1 MEYRPTEWDARAQQL
16 WRSLDVYRA
25 DFPSD
30 RKPFYVLDMFPYPS
44 GAGLHVGHPLGYI
57 ASDIVSRFK
66 RHQGFN
72 VLHPMGFDAFGLP
85 AEQYAIQT
93 GQHPA
98 VTTETNIERYREQL
112 NRLGLGFDWSRE
124 VQTCDPDYYR
134 WTQWIFIQL
143 FGAWYNKAVE
153 RAEPIETLVA
163 HLTARGTEGLNAACH
178 GEPTCTAAEWA
189 AMDAAQREALLQH
202 FRLAY
207 RSESLVNWCPAL
219 GTVLAND
226 EVVNG
231 LSERGGH
238 PVIQKPMLQWSMRIS
253 AFAQRLLDGL
263 DELNWS
269 DSIKESQRHWIGRS
283 QGARIRFKV
292 LTRSAGEVGEVGEVG
307 KVGKVGEVG
316 QGTNEPIS
324 SGANE
329 LTSQRASELTSQRA
343 NELTSQRANELTSQR
358 ANELTSQRANEL
370 TSQRANELTGA
381 AGDANVLEVF
391 STRPDTIFGAT
402 FMVVAP
408 EHPMLGAWT
417 TEAQRAEVEAY
428 CERAARRSERDR
440 QADTK
445 TVSGVCTGTYVEH
458 PFTGAPIPVWTSD
471 YVLMGYGT
479 GAVMA
484 VPGHDSRDHAL
495 AKAMGLPIVQVVA
508 SSEPVD
514 VQAEAYEAKSGRA
527 MASGFLD
534 GLSTVEAID
543 RAIAELEQRGL
554 GERTVQYRL
563 RDAVF
568 GRQRYWGEPIP
579 IAYRDGV
586 PEALSVEEL
595 PLKLPAVDKYLPTED
610 GEPPLARAERWVSAE
625 GLPLETTTMPG
636 WAGSSWYFL
645 RYMDPKNS
653 SAPVDRAAADYW
665 GQVDLYVGGSEHA
678 TGHLLYSRF
687 WTHALHDLGHIG
699 FNEPFK
705 RLVNQ
710 GMIQGISA
718 FVHRIEG
725 THTVVSAELAG
736 QYATQKLHVDVSLV
750 NERNEVDRDA
760 LRAWM
765 PSWAGTEF
773 IPAEGPI
780 KVEREVEKM
789 SKSKYNVVN
798 PDALADQYGADA
810 VRLFEMFLGPIEQS
824 KPWDTQGMSG
834 VVGFLKKSVRL
845 MDKIHGGEATP
856 EELRTLHQ
864 LIDKMQRDVETLSFN
879 TSVSAMMI
887 AVNAW
892 GGIPR
897 LAQSTLRSF
906 AVLLEPFA
914 PHTAEALW
922 AELGGDGSVVLAP
935 YPVLNP
941 EYLVKDS
948 ISYPVQFNGK
958 TRFQLEMPA
967 SASAAEVET
976 AVMAHE
982 KTAHF
987 LEGRSPKK
995 VIVVPGRIVNVVG

>member
-30 RKPFYVLDMFPYPS
+30 RNPFYVLDMFPYPS

-98 VTTETNIERYREQL
+98 VTTEVNIERYREQL

-143 FGAWYNKAVE
+143 FGAWYNKQSE

-163 HLTARGTEGLNAACH
+163 HLNARGTEGLNAAFH
-178 GEPTCTAAEWA
+178 GEPQCSAAEWA

-238 PVIQKPMLQWSMRIS
+238 PVVQKPMLQWSMRIS
-253 AFAQRLLDGL
+253 AFSQRLLDGL

-292 LTRSAGEVGEVGEVG
+292 LAGGAGEATGNQQRAAGGVGE
-307 KVGKVGEVG
+307 
-316 QGTNEPIS
+316 
-324 SGANE
+324 A
-329 LTSQRASELTSQRA
+329 
-343 NELTSQRANELTSQR
+343 
-358 ANELTSQRANEL
+358 
-370 TSQRANELTGA
+370 
-381 AGDANVLEVF
+381 DVLEVF

-408 EHPMLGAWT
+408 EHPMLGEWT

-428 CERAARRSERDR
+428 CEQAARRSERDR

-445 TVSGVCTGTYVEH
+445 TVGGVFTGTYVEH

-527 MASGFLD
+527 MASMFLD
-534 GLSTVEAID
+534 GLATADAID
-543 RAIAELEQRGL
+543 RAISELELRGL

-586 PEALSVEEL
+586 PEALPVDEL
-595 PLKLPAVDKYLPTED
+595 PLKLPVVDKYLPTED

-625 GLPLETTTMPG
+625 GLQLETTTMPG

-645 RYMDPKNS
+645 RYMDPKNAN
-653 SAPVDRAAADYW
+653 APVDRSAADYW

-699 FNEPFK
+699 FREPFK

-718 FVHRIEG
+718 FVHRVEG
-725 THTVVSAELAG
+725 TQTVVSAELAG
-736 QYATQKLHVDVSLV
+736 QYSTQKLHVDVSLV

-760 LRAWM
+760 LRTWM
-765 PSWAGTEF
+765 PSWAETEF
-773 IPAEGPI
+773 IPSEGPI

-845 MDKIHGGEATP
+845 MEKRHDGEATP

-864 LIDKMQRDVETLSFN
+864 LIDKLQRDVETLSFN

-892 GGIPR
+892 SGIPQ
-897 LAQSTLRSF
+897 LAQRTLRDF

-922 AELGGDGSVVLAP
+922 AELGGEGSVVLAP

-948 ISYPVQFNGK
+948 INYPVQFNGK

-967 SASAAEVET
+967 SASAAEVEA

>member
-16 WRSLDVYRA
+16 WRDLNVYRA

-30 RKPFYVLDMFPYPS
+30 RNPFYVLDMFPYPS

-57 ASDIVSRFK
+57 ASDIVSRFR

-98 VTTETNIERYREQL
+98 VTTEVNIERYREQL

-143 FGAWYNKAVE
+143 FGAWYNKQSE

-163 HLTARGTEGLNAACH
+163 HLNARGTEGLNAACH
-178 GEPTCTAAEWA
+178 GEPECTKTEWV

-238 PVIQKPMLQWSMRIS
+238 PVVQKPMLQWSMRIS

-263 DELNWS
+263 EELNWS

-283 QGARIRFKV
+283 QGARIRFRV
-292 LTRSAGEVGEVGEVG
+292 LAGNAGEVGEVSQVGEVS
-307 KVGKVGEVG
+307 KVGEEV
-316 QGTNEPIS
+316 NEPAS
-324 SGANE
+324 QRANE
-329 LTSQRASELTSQRA
+329 PASQRASELTSQKA
-343 NELTSQRANELTSQR
+343 NEPTSQRANEPR
-358 ANELTSQRANEL
+358 G
-370 TSQRANELTGA
+370 GA
-381 AGDANVLEVF
+381 DVLEVF

-408 EHPMLGAWT
+408 EHPMLGEWT

-445 TVSGVCTGTYVEH
+445 TVGGVFTGTYVEH
-458 PFTGAPIPVWTSD
+458 PFTAAPIPVWTSD

-514 VQAEAYEAKSGRA
+514 VQAEAFEAKSGRA
-527 MASGFLD
+527 IASEFLD
-534 GLSTVEAID
+534 GLATADAID
-543 RAIAELEQRGL
+543 RAISELESRGL

-586 PEALSVEEL
+586 PEALPLDEL
-595 PLKLPAVDKYLPTED
+595 PLKLPVVDKYLPTED

-645 RYMDPKNS
+645 RYMDSKNG
-653 SAPVDRAAADYW
+653 SAAVDRSAADYW

-699 FNEPFK
+699 FREPFK

-725 THTVVSAELAG
+725 TQTVVSAELAG
-736 QYATQKLHVDVSLV
+736 QYTTQKLHVDVSLV

-760 LRAWM
+760 LRTWM

-773 IPAEGPI
+773 IPSEGPI

-824 KPWDTQGMSG
+824 KPWDTQGMTG

-845 MDKIHGGEATP
+845 MEKRHDGDATP

-864 LIDKMQRDVETLSFN
+864 LIDKLQRDVETLSFN

-892 GGIPR
+892 SGIPQ
-897 LAQSTLRSF
+897 LSQSTLRDF

-922 AELGGDGSVVLAP
+922 AELGGERSVVLAP
-935 YPVLNP
+935 YPAQP
-941 EYLVKDS
+941 
-948 ISYPVQFNGK
+948 
-958 TRFQLEMPA
+958 
-967 SASAAEVET
+967 
-976 AVMAHE
+976 
-982 KTAHF
+982 
-987 LEGRSPKK
+987 
-995 VIVVPGRIVNVVG
+995 

>member
-30 RKPFYVLDMFPYPS
+30 RNPFYVLDMFPYPS

-98 VTTETNIERYREQL
+98 VTTEVNIERYREQL

-143 FGAWYNKAVE
+143 FGAWYNKQSE

-163 HLTARGTEGLNAACH
+163 HLNARGTEGLNAAFH
-178 GEPTCTAAEWA
+178 GEPQCSAAEWA

-238 PVIQKPMLQWSMRIS
+238 PVVQKPMLQWSMRIS
-253 AFAQRLLDGL
+253 AFSQRLLDGL

-292 LTRSAGEVGEVGEVG
+292 LAGGAGKATGNQQRAAGGVGE
-307 KVGKVGEVG
+307 
-316 QGTNEPIS
+316 
-324 SGANE
+324 A
-329 LTSQRASELTSQRA
+329 
-343 NELTSQRANELTSQR
+343 
-358 ANELTSQRANEL
+358 
-370 TSQRANELTGA
+370 
-381 AGDANVLEVF
+381 DVLEVF

-408 EHPMLGAWT
+408 EHPMLGEWT

-428 CERAARRSERDR
+428 CEQAARRSERDR

-445 TVSGVCTGTYVEH
+445 TVGGVFTGTYVEH

-527 MASGFLD
+527 MASMFLD
-534 GLSTVEAID
+534 GLATADAID
-543 RAIAELEQRGL
+543 RAISELELRGL

-586 PEALSVEEL
+586 PEALPVDEL
-595 PLKLPAVDKYLPTED
+595 PLKLPVVDKYLPTED

-625 GLPLETTTMPG
+625 GLQLETTTMPG

-645 RYMDPKNS
+645 RYMDPKNAN
-653 SAPVDRAAADYW
+653 APVDRSAADYW

-699 FNEPFK
+699 FREPFK

-718 FVHRIEG
+718 FVHRVEG
-725 THTVVSAELAG
+725 TQTVVSAELAG
-736 QYATQKLHVDVSLV
+736 QYSTQKLHVDVSLV

-760 LRAWM
+760 LRTWM
-765 PSWAGTEF
+765 PSWAETEF
-773 IPAEGPI
+773 IPSEGPI

-845 MDKIHGGEATP
+845 MEKRHDGEATP

-864 LIDKMQRDVETLSFN
+864 LIDKLQRDVETLSFN

-892 GGIPR
+892 SGIPQ
-897 LAQSTLRSF
+897 LAQRTLRDF

-922 AELGGDGSVVLAP
+922 AELSGEGSVVLAP

-948 ISYPVQFNGK
+948 INYPVQFNGK

-967 SASAAEVET
+967 SASAAEVEA

>member
-30 RKPFYVLDMFPYPS
+30 RNPFYVLDMFPYPS

-98 VTTETNIERYREQL
+98 VTTEVNIERYREQL

-143 FGAWYNKAVE
+143 FGAWYNKQSE

-163 HLTARGTEGLNAACH
+163 HLNARGTEGLNAACH
-178 GEPTCTAAEWA
+178 GEPQCSAAEWA

-238 PVIQKPMLQWSMRIS
+238 PVVQKPMLQWSMRIS

-292 LTRSAGEVGEVGEVG
+292 LAGGAGEATGNQQRAAGGVGE
-307 KVGKVGEVG
+307 
-316 QGTNEPIS
+316 
-324 SGANE
+324 A
-329 LTSQRASELTSQRA
+329 
-343 NELTSQRANELTSQR
+343 
-358 ANELTSQRANEL
+358 
-370 TSQRANELTGA
+370 
-381 AGDANVLEVF
+381 DVLEVF

-408 EHPMLGAWT
+408 EHPMLGEWT

-428 CERAARRSERDR
+428 CEQAARRSERDR

-445 TVSGVCTGTYVEH
+445 TVGGVFTGTYVEH

-527 MASGFLD
+527 MASMFLD
-534 GLSTVEAID
+534 GLATADAID
-543 RAIAELEQRGL
+543 RAISELELRGL

-586 PEALSVEEL
+586 PEALPVDEL
-595 PLKLPAVDKYLPTED
+595 PLKLPVVDKYLPTED

-625 GLPLETTTMPG
+625 GLQLETTTMPG

-645 RYMDPKNS
+645 RYMDPKNAN
-653 SAPVDRAAADYW
+653 APVDRSAADYW

-699 FNEPFK
+699 FREPFK

-725 THTVVSAELAG
+725 TQTVVSAELAG
-736 QYATQKLHVDVSLV
+736 QYSTQKLHFDVSLV

-760 LRAWM
+760 LRTWM

-773 IPAEGPI
+773 IPSEGPI

-798 PDALADQYGADA
+798 PDALADQHGADA

-845 MDKIHGGEATP
+845 MDKRHDGKATP

-864 LIDKMQRDVETLSFN
+864 LIDKLQRDVETLSFN

-892 GGIPR
+892 SGIPQ
-897 LAQSTLRSF
+897 LAQSTLRDF

-922 AELGGDGSVVLAP
+922 AELGGEGSVVLAP

-948 ISYPVQFNGK
+948 INYPVQFNGK

-967 SASAAEVET
+967 SATATEVEA

>member
-1 MEYRPTEWDARAQQL
+1 MEYRPTEWDTRAQQL

-30 RKPFYVLDMFPYPS
+30 RNPFYVLDMFPYPS

-98 VTTETNIERYREQL
+98 VTTEVNIERYREQL

-143 FGAWYNKAVE
+143 FGAWYNKQSE

-163 HLTARGTEGLNAACH
+163 HLNARGTEGLNAACH
-178 GEPTCTAAEWA
+178 GEPQCSAAEWA

-238 PVIQKPMLQWSMRIS
+238 PVVQKPMLQWSMRIS

-292 LTRSAGEVGEVGEVG
+292 LAGGAGEATGNQQRAAGGVGE
-307 KVGKVGEVG
+307 
-316 QGTNEPIS
+316 
-324 SGANE
+324 A
-329 LTSQRASELTSQRA
+329 
-343 NELTSQRANELTSQR
+343 
-358 ANELTSQRANEL
+358 
-370 TSQRANELTGA
+370 
-381 AGDANVLEVF
+381 DVLEVF

-408 EHPMLGAWT
+408 EHPMLGEWT

-428 CERAARRSERDR
+428 CEQAARRSERDR

-445 TVSGVCTGTYVEH
+445 TVGGVFTGTYVEH

-495 AKAMGLPIVQVVA
+495 AKAVGLPIVQVVA

-527 MASGFLD
+527 MASMFLD
-534 GLSTVEAID
+534 GLATADAID
-543 RAIAELEQRGL
+543 RAISELGSRGL

-586 PEALSVEEL
+586 PEALPVDEL
-595 PLKLPAVDKYLPTED
+595 PLKLPVVDKYLPTED

-625 GLPLETTTMPG
+625 GLQLETTTMPG

-645 RYMDPKNS
+645 RYMDPKNAN
-653 SAPVDRAAADYW
+653 APVDRSAADYW

-699 FNEPFK
+699 FREPFK

-725 THTVVSAELAG
+725 TQTVVSAELAG
-736 QYATQKLHVDVSLV
+736 QYSTQKLHFDVSLV

-760 LRAWM
+760 LRTWM

-773 IPAEGPI
+773 IPSEGPI

-798 PDALADQYGADA
+798 PDALADQHGADA

-845 MDKIHGGEATP
+845 MDKRHDGKATP

-864 LIDKMQRDVETLSFN
+864 LIDKLQRDVETLSFN

-892 GGIPR
+892 SGIPQ
-897 LAQSTLRSF
+897 LAQSTLRDF

-922 AELGGDGSVVLAP
+922 AELGGEGSVVLAP

-948 ISYPVQFNGK
+948 INYPVQFNGK

-967 SASAAEVET
+967 SATATEVEA

>member
-30 RKPFYVLDMFPYPS
+30 RNPFYVLDMFPYPS

-98 VTTETNIERYREQL
+98 VTTEVNIERYREQL

-143 FGAWYNKAVE
+143 FGAWYNKQSE

-163 HLTARGTEGLNAACH
+163 HLNARGTEGLNAAFH
-178 GEPTCTAAEWA
+178 GEPQCSAAEWA

-238 PVIQKPMLQWSMRIS
+238 PVVQKPMLQWSMRIS
-253 AFAQRLLDGL
+253 AFSQRLLDGL

-292 LTRSAGEVGEVGEVG
+292 LAGGAGEATGNQQRAAGGVGE
-307 KVGKVGEVG
+307 
-316 QGTNEPIS
+316 
-324 SGANE
+324 A
-329 LTSQRASELTSQRA
+329 
-343 NELTSQRANELTSQR
+343 
-358 ANELTSQRANEL
+358 
-370 TSQRANELTGA
+370 
-381 AGDANVLEVF
+381 DVLEVF

-408 EHPMLGAWT
+408 EHPMLGEWT

-428 CERAARRSERDR
+428 CEQAARRSERDR

-445 TVSGVCTGTYVEH
+445 TVGGVFTGTYVEH

-527 MASGFLD
+527 MASMFLD
-534 GLSTVEAID
+534 GLATADAID
-543 RAIAELEQRGL
+543 RAISELELRGL

-586 PEALSVEEL
+586 PEALPVDEL
-595 PLKLPAVDKYLPTED
+595 PLKLPVVDKYLPTED

-625 GLPLETTTMPG
+625 GLQLETTTMPG

-645 RYMDPKNS
+645 RYMDPKNAN
-653 SAPVDRAAADYW
+653 APVDRSAADYW

-699 FNEPFK
+699 FREPFK

-718 FVHRIEG
+718 FVHRVEG
-725 THTVVSAELAG
+725 TQTVVSAELAG
-736 QYATQKLHVDVSLV
+736 QYSTQKLHVDVSLV

-760 LRAWM
+760 LRTWM

-773 IPAEGPI
+773 IPSEGPI

-845 MDKIHGGEATP
+845 MEKRHDGEATP

-864 LIDKMQRDVETLSFN
+864 LIDKLQRDVETLSFN

-892 GGIPR
+892 SGIPQ
-897 LAQSTLRSF
+897 LAQRTLRDF

-922 AELGGDGSVVLAP
+922 AELGGEGSVVLAP

-948 ISYPVQFNGK
+948 INYPVQFNGK

-967 SASAAEVET
+967 SASAAEVEA

>member
-30 RKPFYVLDMFPYPS
+30 RNPFYVLDMFPYPS

-98 VTTETNIERYREQL
+98 VTTEVNIERYREQL

-143 FGAWYNKAVE
+143 FGAWYNKQSE

-163 HLTARGTEGLNAACH
+163 HLNARGTEGLNAAFH
-178 GEPTCTAAEWA
+178 GEPQCSAAEWA

-238 PVIQKPMLQWSMRIS
+238 PVVQKPMLQWSMRIS
-253 AFAQRLLDGL
+253 AFSQRLLDGL

-292 LTRSAGEVGEVGEVG
+292 LAGGAGEATGNQQRAAGGVGE
-307 KVGKVGEVG
+307 
-316 QGTNEPIS
+316 
-324 SGANE
+324 A
-329 LTSQRASELTSQRA
+329 
-343 NELTSQRANELTSQR
+343 
-358 ANELTSQRANEL
+358 
-370 TSQRANELTGA
+370 
-381 AGDANVLEVF
+381 DVLEVF

-408 EHPMLGAWT
+408 EHPMLGEWT

-428 CERAARRSERDR
+428 CEQAARRSERDR

-445 TVSGVCTGTYVEH
+445 TVGGVFTGTYVEH

-527 MASGFLD
+527 MASMFLD
-534 GLSTVEAID
+534 GLATADAID
-543 RAIAELEQRGL
+543 RAISELELRGL

-586 PEALSVEEL
+586 PEALPVDEL
-595 PLKLPAVDKYLPTED
+595 PLKLPVVDKYLPTED

-625 GLPLETTTMPG
+625 GLQLETTTMPG

-645 RYMDPKNS
+645 RYMDPKNAN
-653 SAPVDRAAADYW
+653 APVDRSAADYW

-699 FNEPFK
+699 FREPFK

-725 THTVVSAELAG
+725 TQTVVSAELAG
-736 QYATQKLHVDVSLV
+736 QYSTQKLHVDVSLV

-760 LRAWM
+760 LRTWM

-773 IPAEGPI
+773 IPSEGPI

-798 PDALADQYGADA
+798 PDALADQHGADA

-845 MDKIHGGEATP
+845 MDKRHDGEATP

-864 LIDKMQRDVETLSFN
+864 LIDKLQRDVETLSFN

-892 GGIPR
+892 SGIPQ
-897 LAQSTLRSF
+897 LAQSTLRDF

-922 AELGGDGSVVLAP
+922 AELGGEGSVVLAP

-948 ISYPVQFNGK
+948 INYPVQFNGK

-967 SASAAEVET
+967 SASAAEVEA

>member
-1 MEYRPTEWDARAQQL
+1 MGG
-16 WRSLDVYRA
+16 A
-25 DFPSD
+25 D
-30 RKPFYVLDMFPYPS
+30 
-44 GAGLHVGHPLGYI
+44 
-57 ASDIVSRFK
+57 
-66 RHQGFN
+66 
-72 VLHPMGFDAFGLP
+72 
-85 AEQYAIQT
+85 
-93 GQHPA
+93 
-98 VTTETNIERYREQL
+98 
-112 NRLGLGFDWSRE
+112 
-124 VQTCDPDYYR
+124 
-134 WTQWIFIQL
+134 
-143 FGAWYNKAVE
+143 
-153 RAEPIETLVA
+153 
-163 HLTARGTEGLNAACH
+163 
-178 GEPTCTAAEWA
+178 
-189 AMDAAQREALLQH
+189 
-202 FRLAY
+202 
-207 RSESLVNWCPAL
+207 
-219 GTVLAND
+219 
-226 EVVNG
+226 
-231 LSERGGH
+231 
-238 PVIQKPMLQWSMRIS
+238 
-253 AFAQRLLDGL
+253 
-263 DELNWS
+263 
-269 DSIKESQRHWIGRS
+269 
-283 QGARIRFKV
+283 
-292 LTRSAGEVGEVGEVG
+292 
-307 KVGKVGEVG
+307 
-316 QGTNEPIS
+316 
-324 SGANE
+324 
-329 LTSQRASELTSQRA
+329 
-343 NELTSQRANELTSQR
+343 
-358 ANELTSQRANEL
+358 
-370 TSQRANELTGA
+370 
-381 AGDANVLEVF
+381 VLEVF

-408 EHPMLGAWT
+408 EHPMLGEWT

-428 CERAARRSERDR
+428 CEQAARRSERDR

-445 TVSGVCTGTYVEH
+445 TVGGVFTGTYVEH
-458 PFTGAPIPVWTSD
+458 PFTGTPIPVWTSD

-527 MASGFLD
+527 MASMFLD
-534 GLSTVEAID
+534 GLATADAID
-543 RAIAELEQRGL
+543 RAISELESRGL

-579 IAYRDGV
+579 IAYRYGV
-586 PEALSVEEL
+586 PEALPVDEL
-595 PLKLPAVDKYLPTED
+595 PLKLPVVDKYLPTED

-645 RYMDPKNS
+645 RYMDPKN
-653 SAPVDRAAADYW
+653 ANEPVDRSAADYW

-699 FNEPFK
+699 FREPFK

-725 THTVVSAELAG
+725 TQTVVSAELAG
-736 QYATQKLHVDVSLV
+736 QYSTQKLHVDVSLV

-760 LRAWM
+760 LRTWM

-773 IPAEGPI
+773 IPSEGPI

-845 MDKIHGGEATP
+845 MEKCHDGEATP

-864 LIDKMQRDVETLSFN
+864 LIDKLQRDVETLSFN

-892 GGIPR
+892 SGIPQ
-897 LAQSTLRSF
+897 LAQRTLRDF

-922 AELGGDGSVVLAP
+922 AELGGEGSVVLAP

-948 ISYPVQFNGK
+948 INYPVQFNGK

-967 SASAAEVET
+967 TASAAEVEA

-982 KTAHF
+982 KTSHF

-995 VIVVPGRIVNVVG
+995 IIVVPGRIVNVVG

>member
-30 RKPFYVLDMFPYPS
+30 RNTFYVLDMFPYPS

-98 VTTETNIERYREQL
+98 VTTEVNIERYREQL

-143 FGAWYNKAVE
+143 FGAWYNKQSE

-163 HLTARGTEGLNAACH
+163 HLNARGTEGLNAAFH
-178 GEPTCTAAEWA
+178 GEPQCSAAEWA

-238 PVIQKPMLQWSMRIS
+238 PVVQKPMLQWSMRIS
-253 AFAQRLLDGL
+253 AFSQRLLDGL

-292 LTRSAGEVGEVGEVG
+292 LAGNAGNAGEVTGNQQRAAGGVGE
-307 KVGKVGEVG
+307 
-316 QGTNEPIS
+316 
-324 SGANE
+324 A
-329 LTSQRASELTSQRA
+329 
-343 NELTSQRANELTSQR
+343 
-358 ANELTSQRANEL
+358 
-370 TSQRANELTGA
+370 
-381 AGDANVLEVF
+381 DVLEVF

-408 EHPMLGAWT
+408 EHPMLGEWT

-428 CERAARRSERDR
+428 CEQAARRSERDR

-445 TVSGVCTGTYVEH
+445 TVGGVFTGTYVEH

-527 MASGFLD
+527 MASMFLD
-534 GLSTVEAID
+534 GLATADAID
-543 RAIAELEQRGL
+543 RAISELELRGL

-586 PEALSVEEL
+586 PEALPVDEL
-595 PLKLPAVDKYLPTED
+595 PLKLPVVDKYLPTED

-625 GLPLETTTMPG
+625 GLQLETTTMPG

-645 RYMDPKNS
+645 RYMDPKNAN
-653 SAPVDRAAADYW
+653 APVDRSAADYW

-699 FNEPFK
+699 FREPFK

-718 FVHRIEG
+718 FVHRVEG
-725 THTVVSAELAG
+725 TQTVVSAELAG
-736 QYATQKLHVDVSLV
+736 QYSTQKLHVDVSLV

-760 LRAWM
+760 LRTWM
-765 PSWAGTEF
+765 PSWAETEF
-773 IPAEGPI
+773 IPSEGPI

-845 MDKIHGGEATP
+845 MEKRHDGEATP

-864 LIDKMQRDVETLSFN
+864 LIDKLQRDVETLSFN

-892 GGIPR
+892 SGIPQ
-897 LAQSTLRSF
+897 LAQRTLRDF

-922 AELGGDGSVVLAP
+922 AELGGEGSVVLAP

-948 ISYPVQFNGK
+948 INYPVQFNGK

-967 SASAAEVET
+967 SASAAEVEA
-976 AVMAHE
+976 AVMANE

>member
-30 RKPFYVLDMFPYPS
+30 RNPFYVLDMFPYPS

-98 VTTETNIERYREQL
+98 VTTEVNIERYREQL

-143 FGAWYNKAVE
+143 FGAWYNKQSE

-163 HLTARGTEGLNAACH
+163 HLNARGTEGLNAAFH
-178 GEPTCTAAEWA
+178 GEPQCSAAEWA

-238 PVIQKPMLQWSMRIS
+238 PVVQKPMLQWSMRIS
-253 AFAQRLLDGL
+253 AFSQRLLDGL

-292 LTRSAGEVGEVGEVG
+292 LAGGAGEATGNQQRAAGGVGE
-307 KVGKVGEVG
+307 
-316 QGTNEPIS
+316 
-324 SGANE
+324 A
-329 LTSQRASELTSQRA
+329 
-343 NELTSQRANELTSQR
+343 
-358 ANELTSQRANEL
+358 
-370 TSQRANELTGA
+370 
-381 AGDANVLEVF
+381 DVLEVF

-408 EHPMLGAWT
+408 EHPMLGEWT

-428 CERAARRSERDR
+428 CEQAARRSERDR

-445 TVSGVCTGTYVEH
+445 TVGGVFTGTYVEH

-527 MASGFLD
+527 MASMFLD
-534 GLSTVEAID
+534 GLATADAID
-543 RAIAELEQRGL
+543 RAISELELRGL

-586 PEALSVEEL
+586 PEALPVDEL
-595 PLKLPAVDKYLPTED
+595 PLKLPVVDKYLPTED

-625 GLPLETTTMPG
+625 GLQLETTTMPG

-645 RYMDPKNS
+645 RYMDPKNAN
-653 SAPVDRAAADYW
+653 APVDRSAADYW

-699 FNEPFK
+699 FREPFK

-725 THTVVSAELAG
+725 TQTVVSAELAG
-736 QYATQKLHVDVSLV
+736 QYSTQKLHVDVSLV

-760 LRAWM
+760 LRTWM

-773 IPAEGPI
+773 IPSEGPI

-798 PDALADQYGADA
+798 PDALADQHGADA

-845 MDKIHGGEATP
+845 MEKRHDGEATP

-864 LIDKMQRDVETLSFN
+864 LIDKLQRDVETLSFN

-892 GGIPR
+892 SGIPQ
-897 LAQSTLRSF
+897 LAQSTLRDF

-922 AELGGDGSVVLAP
+922 AELSGEGSVVLAP

-948 ISYPVQFNGK
+948 INYPVQFNGK

-967 SASAAEVET
+967 SASAAEVEA

>member
-1 MEYRPTEWDARAQQL
+1 MEYRPTEWDTRAQQL

-30 RKPFYVLDMFPYPS
+30 RNPFYVLDMFPYPS

-98 VTTETNIERYREQL
+98 VTTEVNIERYREQL

-143 FGAWYNKAVE
+143 FGAWYNKQSE

-163 HLTARGTEGLNAACH
+163 HLNARGTEGLNAACH
-178 GEPTCTAAEWA
+178 GEPQCSAAEWA

-238 PVIQKPMLQWSMRIS
+238 PVVQKPMLQWSMRIS
-253 AFAQRLLDGL
+253 AFSQRLLDGL

-292 LTRSAGEVGEVGEVG
+292 LAGGAGEATGNQQRAAGGVGE
-307 KVGKVGEVG
+307 
-316 QGTNEPIS
+316 
-324 SGANE
+324 A
-329 LTSQRASELTSQRA
+329 
-343 NELTSQRANELTSQR
+343 
-358 ANELTSQRANEL
+358 
-370 TSQRANELTGA
+370 
-381 AGDANVLEVF
+381 DVLEVF

-408 EHPMLGAWT
+408 EHPMLGEWT

-428 CERAARRSERDR
+428 CEQAARRSERDR

-445 TVSGVCTGTYVEH
+445 TVGGVFTGTYVEH

-495 AKAMGLPIVQVVA
+495 AKAVGLPIVQVVA

-527 MASGFLD
+527 MASMFLD
-534 GLSTVEAID
+534 GLATADAID
-543 RAIAELEQRGL
+543 RAISELELRGL

-586 PEALSVEEL
+586 PEALPVDEL
-595 PLKLPAVDKYLPTED
+595 PLKLPVVDKYLPTED

-625 GLPLETTTMPG
+625 GLQLETTTMPG

-645 RYMDPKNS
+645 RYMDPKNAN
-653 SAPVDRAAADYW
+653 APVDRSAADYW

-699 FNEPFK
+699 FREPFK

-718 FVHRIEG
+718 FVHRVEG
-725 THTVVSAELAG
+725 TQTVVSAELAG
-736 QYATQKLHVDVSLV
+736 QYSTQKLHFDVSLV

-760 LRAWM
+760 LRTWM
-765 PSWAGTEF
+765 PSWAETEF
-773 IPAEGPI
+773 IPSEGPI

-845 MDKIHGGEATP
+845 MEKRHDGEATP

-864 LIDKMQRDVETLSFN
+864 LIDKLQRDVETLSFN

-892 GGIPR
+892 SGIPQ
-897 LAQSTLRSF
+897 LAQRTLRDF

-922 AELGGDGSVVLAP
+922 AELGGEGSVVLAP

-948 ISYPVQFNGK
+948 INYPVQFNGK

-967 SASAAEVET
+967 SASAAEVEA

>member
-16 WRSLDVYRA
+16 WRTLNVYRA
-25 DFPSD
+25 EFPSN

-134 WTQWIFIQL
+134 WTQWIFLQL

-153 RAEPIETLVA
+153 RAEPIETLLA

-178 GEPTCTAAEWA
+178 GEPACTAAEWA
-189 AMDAAQREALLQH
+189 AMNAAQREALLQH
-202 FRLAY
+202 YRLAY

-238 PVIQKPMLQWSMRIS
+238 PVVQKPMLQWSMRIS

-283 QGARIRFKV
+283 QGARIRFNV
-292 LTRSAGEVGEVGEVG
+292 LARGAGEATSNQQLVAGGAGEAREA
-307 KVGKVGEVG
+307 E
-316 QGTNEPIS
+316 
-324 SGANE
+324 
-329 LTSQRASELTSQRA
+329 
-343 NELTSQRANELTSQR
+343 
-358 ANELTSQRANEL
+358 
-370 TSQRANELTGA
+370 
-381 AGDANVLEVF
+381 VLEVF

-408 EHPMLGAWT
+408 EHPLLGAWT

-445 TVSGVCTGTYVEH
+445 TVSGVFTGTYVEH

-495 AKAMGLPIVQVVA
+495 AKAMGLPIVQVVV
-508 SSEPVD
+508 SNEPVD

-527 MASGFLD
+527 MASDFLD
-534 GLSTVEAID
+534 GLSTLEAID

-586 PEALSVEEL
+586 PEGLPVEEL

-645 RYMDPKNS
+645 RYMDSANG

-699 FNEPFK
+699 FREPFK

-725 THTVVSAELAG
+725 TQTVVSAELAG

-760 LRAWM
+760 LKAWM
-765 PSWAGTEF
+765 PSWAQTEF
-773 IPAEGPI
+773 IPADGPF

-845 MDKIHGGEATP
+845 MEKRHGGEASA
-856 EELRTLHQ
+856 EELRTLHG
-864 LIDKMQRDVETLSFN
+864 LIDKLQRDVETLSFN

-892 GGIPR
+892 SALPQ
-897 LAQSTLRSF
+897 LAETTLRDF

-922 AELGGDGSVVLAP
+922 AELGGEGSVVLAA
-935 YPVLNP
+935 YPVLKP

-948 ISYPVQFNGK
+948 VNYPVQFNGK
-958 TRFQLEMPA
+958 TRFQLELPA
-967 SASAAEVET
+967 SATAAEVE
-976 AVMAHE
+976 AEVMAHE

-987 LEGRSPKK
+987 LEGRQPKK

>member
-30 RKPFYVLDMFPYPS
+30 RNPFYVLDMFPYPS

-98 VTTETNIERYREQL
+98 VTTEVNIERYREQL

-143 FGAWYNKAVE
+143 FGAWYNKQSE

-163 HLTARGTEGLNAACH
+163 HLNARGTEGLNAAFH
-178 GEPTCTAAEWA
+178 GEPQCSAAEWA

-238 PVIQKPMLQWSMRIS
+238 PVVQKPMLQWSMRIS
-253 AFAQRLLDGL
+253 AFSQRLLDGL

-292 LTRSAGEVGEVGEVG
+292 LAGGAGEATGNQQRAAGGVGE
-307 KVGKVGEVG
+307 
-316 QGTNEPIS
+316 
-324 SGANE
+324 A
-329 LTSQRASELTSQRA
+329 
-343 NELTSQRANELTSQR
+343 
-358 ANELTSQRANEL
+358 
-370 TSQRANELTGA
+370 
-381 AGDANVLEVF
+381 DVLEVF

-408 EHPMLGAWT
+408 EHPMLGEWM

-428 CERAARRSERDR
+428 CEQAARRSERDR

-445 TVSGVCTGTYVEH
+445 TVGGVFTGTYVEH

-527 MASGFLD
+527 MASMFLD
-534 GLSTVEAID
+534 GLATADAID
-543 RAIAELEQRGL
+543 RAISELELRGL

-586 PEALSVEEL
+586 PEALPVDEL
-595 PLKLPAVDKYLPTED
+595 PLKLPVVDKYLPTED

-625 GLPLETTTMPG
+625 GLQLETTTMPG

-645 RYMDPKNS
+645 RYMDPKNAN
-653 SAPVDRAAADYW
+653 APVDRSAADYW

-699 FNEPFK
+699 FREPFK

-718 FVHRIEG
+718 FVHRVEG
-725 THTVVSAELAG
+725 TQTVVSAELAG
-736 QYATQKLHVDVSLV
+736 QYSTQKLHVDVSLV

-760 LRAWM
+760 LRTWM

-773 IPAEGPI
+773 IPSEGPI

-798 PDALADQYGADA
+798 PDALADQHGADA

-845 MDKIHGGEATP
+845 MDKRHDGKATP

-864 LIDKMQRDVETLSFN
+864 LIDKLQRDVETLSFN

-892 GGIPR
+892 SGIPQ
-897 LAQSTLRSF
+897 LAQSTLRDF

-922 AELGGDGSVVLAP
+922 AELGGEGSVVLAP

-948 ISYPVQFNGK
+948 INYPVQFNGK

-967 SASAAEVET
+967 SATATEVEA

>member
-30 RKPFYVLDMFPYPS
+30 RNPFYVLDMFPYPS

-98 VTTETNIERYREQL
+98 VTTEVNIERYREQL

-143 FGAWYNKAVE
+143 FGAWYNKQSE

-163 HLTARGTEGLNAACH
+163 HLNARGTEGLNAAFH
-178 GEPTCTAAEWA
+178 GEPQCSAAEWA

-238 PVIQKPMLQWSMRIS
+238 PVVQKPMLQWSMRIS
-253 AFAQRLLDGL
+253 AFSQRLLDGL

-292 LTRSAGEVGEVGEVG
+292 LAGGAGEATGNQQRAAGGVGE
-307 KVGKVGEVG
+307 
-316 QGTNEPIS
+316 
-324 SGANE
+324 A
-329 LTSQRASELTSQRA
+329 
-343 NELTSQRANELTSQR
+343 
-358 ANELTSQRANEL
+358 
-370 TSQRANELTGA
+370 
-381 AGDANVLEVF
+381 DVLEVF

-408 EHPMLGAWT
+408 EHPMLGEWT

-428 CERAARRSERDR
+428 CEQAARRSERDR

-445 TVSGVCTGTYVEH
+445 TVGGVFTGTYVEH

-527 MASGFLD
+527 MASMFLD
-534 GLSTVEAID
+534 GLATADAID
-543 RAIAELEQRGL
+543 RAISELELRGL

-586 PEALSVEEL
+586 PEALPVDEL
-595 PLKLPAVDKYLPTED
+595 PLKLPVVDKYLPTED

-625 GLPLETTTMPG
+625 GLQLETTTMPG

-645 RYMDPKNS
+645 RYMDPKNAN
-653 SAPVDRAAADYW
+653 APVDRSAADYW

-699 FNEPFK
+699 FREPFK

-718 FVHRIEG
+718 FVHRVEG
-725 THTVVSAELAG
+725 TQTVVSAELAG
-736 QYATQKLHVDVSLV
+736 QYSTQKLHVDVSLV

-760 LRAWM
+760 LRTWM
-765 PSWAGTEF
+765 PSWAETEF
-773 IPAEGPI
+773 IPSEGPI

-845 MDKIHGGEATP
+845 MEKRHDGEATP

-864 LIDKMQRDVETLSFN
+864 LIDKLQRDVETLSFN

-892 GGIPR
+892 SGIPQ
-897 LAQSTLRSF
+897 LAQRTLRDF

-922 AELGGDGSVVLAP
+922 AELGGEGSVVLAP

-948 ISYPVQFNGK
+948 INYPVQFNGK

-967 SASAAEVET
+967 SATATEVEA

-995 VIVVPGRIVNVVG
+995 VIVDPGRIVNVVG

>member
-16 WRSLDVYRA
+16 WRDLAVYRA

-30 RKPFYVLDMFPYPS
+30 REPFYVLDMFPYPS

-57 ASDIVSRFK
+57 ASDIVGRFM
-66 RHQGFN
+66 RHKGFN

-98 VTTETNIERYREQL
+98 ATTEANILRYREQL

-124 VQTCDPDYYR
+124 VQTCDADYYR
-134 WTQWIFIQL
+134 WTQWVFLEL
-143 FGAWYNKAVE
+143 FNAWFNKGSA
-153 RAEPIETLVA
+153 RAERIETLME
-163 HLTARGTEGLNAACH
+163 HLSARGTEGLEAACH
-178 GEPTCTAAEWA
+178 GKPECSAAEWA
-189 AMDAAQREALLQH
+189 QMNPSEREALLQH

-207 RSESLVNWCPAL
+207 RSESLVNWCPEL

-238 PVIQKPMLQWSMRIS
+238 PVVQKAMLQWSMRIS

-263 DELNWS
+263 EDLNWS
-269 DSIKESQRHWIGRS
+269 DSIKETQRHWIGRS
-283 QGARIRFKV
+283 QGARIAFKV
-292 LTRSAGEVGEVGEVG
+292 LGGLGEAG
-307 KVGKVGEVG
+307 
-316 QGTNEPIS
+316 
-324 SGANE
+324 
-329 LTSQRASELTSQRA
+329 L
-343 NELTSQRANELTSQR
+343 
-358 ANELTSQRANEL
+358 
-370 TSQRANELTGA
+370 
-381 AGDANVLEVF
+381 LEVF
-391 STRPDTIFGAT
+391 TTRPDTIFGAT
-402 FMVVAP
+402 FMVIAP
-408 EHPMLGAWT
+408 EHPLLSQWT
-417 TEAQRAEVEAY
+417 SMDQKADVDAY
-428 CERAARRSERDR
+428 RERAARRSERER

-445 TVSGVCTGTYVEH
+445 SCSGVFTGSYVEH
-458 PFTGAPIPVWTSD
+458 PFTREPIPIWTSD
-471 YVLMGYGT
+471 YVLLGYGT

-508 SSEPVD
+508 STEPVD
-514 VQAEAYEAKSGRA
+514 VQQEAFEAKSGRA
-527 MASGFLD
+527 MASDFLN
-534 GLSTVEAID
+534 GLSTLEAID
-543 RAIAELEQRGL
+543 RAIEELQSRGL
-554 GERTVQYRL
+554 GTRTLQFRL

-586 PEALSVEEL
+586 PEGLDAAEL
-595 PLKLPAVDKYLPTED
+595 PLRLPAVDKYLPTED
-610 GEPPLARAERWVSAE
+610 GQPPLARAEHWFSAE

-645 RYMDPKNS
+645 RYMDPRNDR
-653 SAPVDRAAADYW
+653 ALVGRAAADYW

-699 FNEPFK
+699 FKEPFK

-725 THTVVSAELAG
+725 GKTVVSAELAG
-736 QYATQKLHVDVSLV
+736 GYSTQKLHVDVSLV
-750 NERNEVDRDA
+750 NERNEVDQDA
-760 LRAWM
+760 LKAWM
-765 PSWAGTEF
+765 PDWAETQF
-773 IPAEGPI
+773 IPAQGPI
-780 KVEREVEKM
+780 RVEREVEKM

-798 PDALADQYGADA
+798 PDALADQHGADA

-834 VVGFLKKSVRL
+834 VISFLKKSARML
-845 MDKIHGGEATP
+845 PKRQRGKASA
-856 EELRTLHQ
+856 EELRILHH
-864 LIDKMQRDVETLSFN
+864 LIDKLQRDVETLSFN

-892 GGIPR
+892 SALPEI
-897 LAQSTLRSF
+897 AESTLLDF

-914 PHTAEALW
+914 PHSAEAMW
-922 AELGGDGSVVLAP
+922 AELGAQRSVVLAP
-935 YPVLNP
+935 YPILLP
-941 EYLVKDS
+941 EYLVKDTVL
-948 ISYPVQFNGK
+948 YPVQFNGK
-958 TRFQLEMPA
+958 TRFQLEMPS
-967 SASAAEVET
+967 SASAAEVES
-976 AVMAHE
+976 AVLAHE
-982 KTAHF
+982 RTAHF
-987 LEGRSPKK
+987 LEGRTPKK
-995 VIVVPGRIVNVVG
+995 IIVVPGRIANVVG

>member
-1 MEYRPTEWDARAQQL
+1 MEYRPTEWDTRAQQL

-30 RKPFYVLDMFPYPS
+30 RNPFYVLDMFPYPS

-98 VTTETNIERYREQL
+98 VTTEVNIERYREQL

-143 FGAWYNKAVE
+143 FGAWYNKQSE

-163 HLTARGTEGLNAACH
+163 HLNARGTEGLNAACH
-178 GEPTCTAAEWA
+178 GEPQCSAAEWA

-238 PVIQKPMLQWSMRIS
+238 PVVQKPMLQWSMRIS

-292 LTRSAGEVGEVGEVG
+292 LAGGAGEATGNQQRAAGGVGE
-307 KVGKVGEVG
+307 
-316 QGTNEPIS
+316 
-324 SGANE
+324 A
-329 LTSQRASELTSQRA
+329 
-343 NELTSQRANELTSQR
+343 
-358 ANELTSQRANEL
+358 
-370 TSQRANELTGA
+370 
-381 AGDANVLEVF
+381 DVLEVF

-408 EHPMLGAWT
+408 EHPMLGEWT

-428 CERAARRSERDR
+428 CEQAARRSERDR

-445 TVSGVCTGTYVEH
+445 TVGGVFTGTYVEH

-495 AKAMGLPIVQVVA
+495 AKAVGLPIVQVVA

-527 MASGFLD
+527 MASMFLD
-534 GLSTVEAID
+534 GLATADAID
-543 RAIAELEQRGL
+543 RAISELGSRGL

-586 PEALSVEEL
+586 PEALPVDEL
-595 PLKLPAVDKYLPTED
+595 PLKLPVVDKYLPTED

-625 GLPLETTTMPG
+625 GLQLETTTMPG

-645 RYMDPKNS
+645 RYMDPKNAN
-653 SAPVDRAAADYW
+653 APVDRSAADYW

-699 FNEPFK
+699 FREPFK

-725 THTVVSAELAG
+725 TQTVVSAELAG
-736 QYATQKLHVDVSLV
+736 QYSTQKLHFDVSLV

-760 LRAWM
+760 LRTWM
-765 PSWAGTEF
+765 PSWAETEF
-773 IPAEGPI
+773 IPSEGPI

-798 PDALADQYGADA
+798 PDALADQHGADA

-845 MDKIHGGEATP
+845 MDKRHDGKATP

-864 LIDKMQRDVETLSFN
+864 LIDKLQRDVETLSFN

-892 GGIPR
+892 SGIPQ
-897 LAQSTLRSF
+897 LAQSTLRDF

-922 AELGGDGSVVLAP
+922 AELGGEGSVVLAP

-948 ISYPVQFNGK
+948 INYPVQFNGK

-967 SASAAEVET
+967 SATATEVEA

>member
-30 RKPFYVLDMFPYPS
+30 RNPFYVLDMFPYPS

-98 VTTETNIERYREQL
+98 VTTEVNIERYREQL

-143 FGAWYNKAVE
+143 FGAWYNKQSE

-163 HLTARGTEGLNAACH
+163 HLNARGTEGLNAAFH
-178 GEPTCTAAEWA
+178 GEPQCSAAEWA

-238 PVIQKPMLQWSMRIS
+238 PVVQKPMLQWSMRIS
-253 AFAQRLLDGL
+253 AFSQRLLDGL

-292 LTRSAGEVGEVGEVG
+292 LAGGAGEATGNQQRAAGGVGE
-307 KVGKVGEVG
+307 
-316 QGTNEPIS
+316 
-324 SGANE
+324 A
-329 LTSQRASELTSQRA
+329 
-343 NELTSQRANELTSQR
+343 
-358 ANELTSQRANEL
+358 
-370 TSQRANELTGA
+370 
-381 AGDANVLEVF
+381 DVLEVF

-408 EHPMLGAWT
+408 EHPMLGEWM

-428 CERAARRSERDR
+428 CEQAARRSERDR

-445 TVSGVCTGTYVEH
+445 TVGGVFTGTYVEH

-527 MASGFLD
+527 MASMFLD
-534 GLSTVEAID
+534 GLATADAID
-543 RAIAELEQRGL
+543 RAISELELRGL

-579 IAYRDGV
+579 IAYRNGV
-586 PEALSVEEL
+586 PEALPVEEL
-595 PLKLPAVDKYLPTED
+595 PLKLPVVDKYLPTED
-610 GEPPLARAERWVSAE
+610 GEPPLARAERWVSAK
-625 GLPLETTTMPG
+625 GLQLETTTMPG

-645 RYMDPKNS
+645 RYMDPKNAN
-653 SAPVDRAAADYW
+653 APVDRSAADYW

-699 FNEPFK
+699 FREPFK

-725 THTVVSAELAG
+725 TQTVVSAELAG
-736 QYATQKLHVDVSLV
+736 QYSTQKLHVDVSLV

-760 LRAWM
+760 LRTWM

-773 IPAEGPI
+773 IPSEGPI

-798 PDALADQYGADA
+798 PDALADQHGADA

-845 MDKIHGGEATP
+845 MDKRHDGEATP

-864 LIDKMQRDVETLSFN
+864 LIDKLQRDVETLSFN

-892 GGIPR
+892 SGIPQ
-897 LAQSTLRSF
+897 LAQSTLRDF

-922 AELGGDGSVVLAP
+922 AELGGEGSVVLAP

-948 ISYPVQFNGK
+948 INYPVQFNGK

-967 SASAAEVET
+967 SATATEVEA

>member
-16 WRSLDVYRA
+16 WRDLNVYRA

-30 RKPFYVLDMFPYPS
+30 RNPFYVLDMFPYPS

-98 VTTETNIERYREQL
+98 VTTEVNIERYREQL

-134 WTQWIFIQL
+134 WTQWVFIQL
-143 FGAWYNKAVE
+143 FGAWYNKQSE

-163 HLTARGTEGLNAACH
+163 HLTARGTEGLNAAFH
-178 GEPTCTAAEWA
+178 GEPQCTAAEWA

-238 PVIQKPMLQWSMRIS
+238 PVVQKPMLQWSMRIS

-263 DELNWS
+263 DDLNWS

-292 LTRSAGEVGEVGEVG
+292 LAENAGNAGEVTSNQLLV
-307 KVGKVGEVG
+307 
-316 QGTNEPIS
+316 T
-324 SGANE
+324 SGAGE
-329 LTSQRASELTSQRA
+329 ARGATSNQQPA
-343 NELTSQRANELTSQR
+343 
-358 ANELTSQRANEL
+358 
-370 TSQRANELTGA
+370 TGG
-381 AGDANVLEVF
+381 AGESRGADVLEVF

-408 EHPMLGAWT
+408 EHPMLGEWT

-428 CERAARRSERDR
+428 CEQAARRSERDR

-445 TVSGVCTGTYVEH
+445 TVGGVFTGTYVEH
-458 PFTGAPIPVWTSD
+458 PFTGTPIPVWTSD

-527 MASGFLD
+527 MASMFLD
-534 GLSTVEAID
+534 GLATADAID
-543 RAIAELEQRGL
+543 HAISELESRGL

-586 PEALSVEEL
+586 PEALPVDEL
-595 PLKLPAVDKYLPTED
+595 PLKLPVVDKYLPTED

-645 RYMDPKNS
+645 RYMDPKN
-653 SAPVDRAAADYW
+653 ANEPVDRSAADYW

-699 FNEPFK
+699 FREPFK

-725 THTVVSAELAG
+725 TQTVVSAELAG
-736 QYATQKLHVDVSLV
+736 QYSTQKLHVDVSLV

-760 LRAWM
+760 LRTWM

-773 IPAEGPI
+773 IPSEGPI

-845 MDKIHGGEATP
+845 MEKCHDGEATP

-864 LIDKMQRDVETLSFN
+864 LIDKLQRDVETLSFN

-892 GGIPR
+892 SGIPQ
-897 LAQSTLRSF
+897 LAQRTLRDF

-922 AELGGDGSVVLAP
+922 AELGGEGSVVLAP

-948 ISYPVQFNGK
+948 INYPVQFNGK

-967 SASAAEVET
+967 TASAAEVEA

-995 VIVVPGRIVNVVG
+995 IIVVPGRIVNVVG

>member
-16 WRSLDVYRA
+16 WRKLDVYRSE
-25 DFPSD
+25 FPSD
-30 RKPFYVLDMFPYPS
+30 RNPFYVLDMFPYPS

-98 VTTETNIERYREQL
+98 VTTEVNLERYREQL

-143 FGAWYNKAVE
+143 FGAWYNKQSE

-163 HLTARGTEGLNAACH
+163 HLNARGTEGLNAACH
-178 GEPTCTAAEWA
+178 GEPQCTAAEWS

-238 PVIQKPMLQWSMRIS
+238 PVVQKPMLQWSMRIS
-253 AFAQRLLDGL
+253 AFSQRLLDGL

-292 LTRSAGEVGEVGEVG
+292 LAGNAGEVS
-307 KVGKVGEVG
+307 KVGVAGKAGEAGKDG
-316 QGTNEPIS
+316 Q
-324 SGANE
+324 GANE
-329 LTSQRASELTSQRA
+329 PTSQRA
-343 NELTSQRANELTSQR
+343 NEPMG
-358 ANELTSQRANEL
+358 
-370 TSQRANELTGA
+370 GA
-381 AGDANVLEVF
+381 EVLEVF

-445 TVSGVCTGTYVEH
+445 TVSGVFTGSYVEH

-514 VQAEAYEAKSGRA
+514 VQAEAYEAKSGTA
-527 MASGFLD
+527 MASEFLD
-534 GLSTVEAID
+534 GLATVEAID
-543 RAIAELEQRGL
+543 RAISELESRGM
-554 GERTVQYRL
+554 GERTIQYRL

-579 IAYRDGV
+579 IVYRDGV
-586 PEALSVEEL
+586 PEALPLDEL

-645 RYMDPKNS
+645 RYMDPKN
-653 SAPVDRAAADYW
+653 ANVPVDRVAADYW

-699 FNEPFK
+699 FREPFK

-725 THTVVSAELAG
+725 TNTVVSAELAG
-736 QYATQKLHVDVSLV
+736 QYAIQKLHVDVSLV

-760 LRAWM
+760 LKAWM
-765 PSWAGTEF
+765 PSWSETEF

-798 PDALADQYGADA
+798 PDALADQHGADA

-845 MDKIHGGEATP
+845 MEKRHNGEASAD
-856 EELRTLHQ
+856 ELRTLHQ
-864 LIDKMQRDVETLSFN
+864 LIDKLQRDVETLSFN

-892 GGIPR
+892 GAMPQ
-897 LAQSTLRSF
+897 LAQSTLRDF

-914 PHTAEALW
+914 PHTAEAMW
-922 AELGGDGSVVLAP
+922 AELGEVGSVVLAS
-935 YPVLNP
+935 YPVLQP
-941 EYLVKDS
+941 DYLIKDS
-948 ISYPVQFNGK
+948 VNYPVQFNGK

-967 SASAAEVET
+967 SASVAEVES

-995 VIVVPGRIVNVVG
+995 IIVVPGRIVNVVG